1 MKRKRLVLA
10 SIFLSFFLLEISLAK
25 HFRMKRKLRL
35 VRVTVAIK
43 IGSILS
49 AHFKNPTFHK
59 LVALTSSNI
68 SPTKCLQVY
77 NADCKTIYA
86 HGYVDL

>member
-10 SIFLSFFLLEISLAK
+10 SIFLSFLLLQMSLAK
-25 HFRMKRKLRL
+25 HFRVKRKLRL

-49 AHFKNPTFHK
+49 THFKNPTLHK
-59 LVALTSSNI
+59 LLALRSSNI
-68 SPTKCLQVY
+68 SPTKCLQIY
-77 NADCKTIYA
+77 NVDCKTLYA